1 MSWILLGSVKTWIIH
16 PRSLKRE
23 SFSDFGIN
31 QDHTIKC
38 TIFFLCM
45 FFQWFAFLAHPLG
58 FACFSS
64 FSTVSVDSAVT
75 DSRPSKSSIAC
86 WWAGLPSFA
95 RLNQDSL
102 QVWKRR
108 GWSEPLLLTCP
119 FFSFIWGFSTTALSS
134 ATSSV
139 EDTSFPSF
147 FFSARNITVSL
158 PWQFVFLL
166 LDWFYFGF
174 LLINKY
180 AILRRC

>member
-1 MSWILLGSVKTWIIH
+1 MNWILLGSVKTWIIH
-16 PRSLKRE
+16 PRSPKRE

-64 FSTVSVDSAVT
+64 FSTASVDSAVT

-108 GWSEPLLLTCP
+108 GWSEPLLLTFLLFHLGLFHNHTLFCYILSWGY
-119 FFSFIWGFSTTALSS
+119 FLSF
-134 ATSSV
+134 V
-139 EDTSFPSF
+139 

-166 LDWFYFGF
+166 LDWFYFEF